1 MPSAIPI
8 RNVYYLLC
16 YAWNSLEQKDFVD
29 VATAGVTEL
38 ADLFARVLITGV
50 HRLCRRGLE
59 RGYQEYDADIPG
71 IRGRVDL
78 RTTYMR
84 MLERHGRAQC
94 RFDELSND
102 TPQNRVVKAAMR
114 TLAESSLSALVSAG
128 LCGAAVWPR
137 FPNPIAP
144 Q

>member
-16 YAWNSLEQKDFVD
+16 YAWNRLEQKDFVD

-38 ADLFARVLITGV
+38 ADLFARVLVTGV

-59 RGYQEYDADIPG
+59 RGYQEQDAELSG
-71 IRGRVDL
+71 IRGTIDL
-78 RTTYMR
+78 VTTHTR
-84 MLERHGRAQC
+84 FLDRHGRAQC
-94 RFDELSND
+94 RFDELSSD

-114 TLAESSLSALVSAG
+114 TLARVKTLNPDHHLSMR
-128 LCGAAVWPR
+128 GAR
-137 FPNPIAP
+137 
-144 Q
+144 